1 MMVSEEV
8 VTPVEIGVQLHDK
21 GLNSLASGACP
32 GPDPRFAGMMQKGN
46 FGPFTKPSN
55 MISKA

>member
-21 GLNSLASGACP
+21 RLNLLDSGVCP
-32 GPDPRFAGMMQKGN
+32 GPDSRFAGMMKKGN

-55 MISKA
+55 IISKA